1 MRLSEMH
8 TDLMGAG
15 AVSGTDLDRLSDKH
29 SSAVDSH
36 RNDMRA
42 RALAARQ
49 QYERQSARP
58 ADTVNLVPAY
68 AGYQPAASAVADR
81 NLSRNVQL
89 AVKRLFDILASLG
102 GLIVLGPMLIT
113 VALIIKATSRGPVF
127 FRQKRTGYNN
137 ELFEILKF
145 RSMYTDRCD
154 MSGVAQTT
162 SNDPRITPIGRIL
175 RKTNIDELP
184 QLINVLLGDMS
195 LIGPRPHVPGM
206 LAAGMTYEELVDDYA
221 DRHMMRP
228 GITGLAQANGF
239 RGPTTEPEPA
249 MMRAVLDLEY
259 CREFSLWLD
268 AKILVRTVIS
278 ELKGG
283 KGF

>member
-1 MRLSEMH
+1 
-8 TDLMGAG
+8 
-15 AVSGTDLDRLSDKH
+15 
-29 SSAVDSH
+29 
-36 RNDMRA
+36 MRA